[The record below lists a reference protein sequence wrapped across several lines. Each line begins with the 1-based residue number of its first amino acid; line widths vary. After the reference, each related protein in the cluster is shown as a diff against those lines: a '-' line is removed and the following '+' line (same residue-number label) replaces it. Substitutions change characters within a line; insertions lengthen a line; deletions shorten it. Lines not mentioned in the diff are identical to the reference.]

1 MIFLLWS
8 RKYGITDWFVS
19 PQFYVE
25 TLTCSVTIF
34 GDEASNQEVKV
45 KWGLNPVGLV
55 SLREEPPG
63 MPTLQ
68 LPKTKKGCP

>member
-25 TLTCSVTIF
+25 TLTPSVTIF

-45 KWGLNPVGLV
+45 KWGLNPVGLK
-55 SLREEPPG
+55 RRTTRDAYPPAA
-63 MPTLQ
+63 
-68 LPKTKKGCP
+68 KD